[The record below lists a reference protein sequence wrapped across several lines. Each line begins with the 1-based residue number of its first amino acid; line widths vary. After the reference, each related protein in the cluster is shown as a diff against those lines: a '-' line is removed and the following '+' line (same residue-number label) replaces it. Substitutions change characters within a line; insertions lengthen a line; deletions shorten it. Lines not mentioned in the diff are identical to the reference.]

1 MTATL
6 GGRLAGLSFRRR
18 LILLSTAAVVLAI
31 AGAAVATYAIVRAQL
46 RGGVD
51 SSLRAFSGDVVTER
65 APFPG
70 DVQRRPGEPPSPFV
84 GPAPGDEAKLTV
96 VLPSTPLGVQ
106 AGYAQIVDV
115 DGDLVRPPG
124 RPVELPV
131 TAAVRAVAAGARPGH
146 LYDTELGGEHV
157 RVSVQPIGGGRAMQA
172 AQSLEPVDGALSR
185 LALALLGVTGAGI
198 LGSVVLGRGVA
209 RRAAEPVRELTA
221 SAEYVTATQDLR
233 RRVTAPGDDE
243 LARLARSFN
252 TMLEALARSRRA
264 QRQLVADASH
274 ELRTPLTTVLANVEM
289 LGRGEALPEQER
301 EQMRRDVVAQLHEL
315 SHLVGDLAELAREEQ
330 PEEELQDFDLGELVA
345 ECVERVRAHARDVR
359 FVAELDFAPVRGA
372 RSRVGRAI
380 VNLLDNARKYSPPG
394 GEVHVT
400 VRGREVVVRDQGP
413 GIAPDDRAHVFD
425 RFYRAAESRALPGS
439 GLGLAIVRQVA
450 ESHGGRA
457 WATDAPGG
465 GAELH
470 LELGSS
476 DS

>member
-1 MTATL
+1 MTTTL
-6 GGRLAGLSFRRR
+6 RGRLASLSFRRR

-31 AGAAVATYAIVRAQL
+31 AVAAVATYAIVRAPL
-46 RGGVD
+46 RGSVD

-70 DVQRRPGEPPSPFV
+70 NVRRRPGEPPSPFV
-84 GPAPGDEAKLTV
+84 GPAPGDERRLTV

-115 DGDLVRPPG
+115 DGELVRPPG

-131 TAAVRAVAAGARPGH
+131 TA
-146 LYDTELGGEHV
+146 
-157 RVSVQPIGGGRAMQA
+157 
-172 AQSLEPVDGALSR
+172 LSR
-185 LALALLGVTGAGI
+185 LGLPPLGVTGAGI
-198 LGSVVLGRGVA
+198 LGSVVLGRAVA
-209 RRAAEPVRELTA
+209 RRAAHPVRELTA

-252 TMLEALARSRRA
+252 TMLEALAHSRQA

-289 LGRGEALPEQER
+289 LGRGDALPEQER
-301 EQMRRDVVAQLHEL
+301 EQMRRDVVGQLHEL
-315 SHLVGDLAELAREEQ
+315 NHLVGDLVELAREEQ

-359 FVAELDFAPVRGA
+359 LVAELEFAPVRGA

-400 VRGREVVVRDQGP
+400 VRGREVVVSDQGP

-425 RFYRAAESRALPGS
+425 RFYRAAESRGLPGS

-470 LELGSS
+470 LELGSI